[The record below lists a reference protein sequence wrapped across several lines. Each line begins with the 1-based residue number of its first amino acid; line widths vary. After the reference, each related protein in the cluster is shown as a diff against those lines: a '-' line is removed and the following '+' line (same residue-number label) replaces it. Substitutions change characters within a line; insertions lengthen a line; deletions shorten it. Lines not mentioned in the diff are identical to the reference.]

1 MLKIVV
7 CDDDKKDGAAI
18 IHLLEEYAERTQ
30 MKYELRTF
38 ESGEQFIESGYVP
51 HILFLDIMMDKIDG
65 IQIGADIRK
74 NKENIIII
82 YTTSL
87 EQKMAEAFN
96 YVHAFGYL
104 VKPVEKDS
112 FFQMMDDAAAQADE
126 KVQIQTVTF
135 LTENGTGIEL
145 SVMDIYYFEYLQ
157 RRIRIVSKERED
169 IWIKGRI
176 NDVAEKMKEYSFT
189 MSHQSFVVNLYH
201 VDKITNQS
209 LIMKNGHEVYLAQK
223 RVAAVRKE
231 LMQLMKAAINKGE
244 SKN

>member
-1 MLKIVV
+1 MLKIAV
-7 CDDDKKDGAAI
+7 CDDDKKDRDTI
-18 IHLLEEYAERTQ
+18 VCLLDEYAAETSI
-30 MKYELRTF
+30 KYDLRIF
-38 ESGEQFIESGYVP
+38 ESGEQFSDSGFIP
-51 HILFLDIMMDKIDG
+51 HILFLDIMMDKLDG
-65 IQIGADIRK
+65 RQIGTGIRK

-104 VKPVEKDS
+104 VKPVEKDV
-112 FFQMMDDAAAQADE
+112 FFSMLNDAVEQAEE
-126 KVQIQTVTF
+126 KMPMQTVAF
-135 LTENGTGIEL
+135 LTENGTGVEIP
-145 SVMDIYYFEYLQ
+145 VMDIYYFEYLQ
-157 RRIRIVSKERED
+157 RRIKIVSKERED

-176 NDVAEKMKEYSFT
+176 NDIAEKMKEYGFT

-201 VDKITNQS
+201 VDRITNQS

-231 LMQLMKAAINKGE
+231 LMQLMKAAINRGE